1 MIKPDLPLTVLAAM
15 ASVLLAL
22 GGPLAANAAEGGADI
37 GLQARVDAVLAEY
50 PGGVQI
56 GPNEVSWESGD
67 VILTLAPEN
76 GDIASRAV
84 GSCNSGSFCA
94 YTGYS
99 LSGSKLS
106 FTSCTTHSTTVL
118 GAVRSV
124 ANARS
129 SGSIKAKNSG
139 GTVLSTISAGS
150 SVAYA
155 PSNITQLACGS

>member
-1 MIKPDLPLTVLAAM
+1 MIKRTLPLTVLAAM
-15 ASVLLAL
+15 AFVLLAF
-22 GGPLAANAAEGGADI
+22 GSPVAANAAGTGADV
-37 GLQARVDAVLAEY
+37 GMQARVDAVLAEY

-56 GPNEVSWESGD
+56 GPNEVSWESGG
-67 VILTLAPEN
+67 VILTLASEN
-76 GDIASRAV
+76 GQVGSRAV
-84 GSCNSGSFCA
+84 GSCGSGSFCA

-106 FTSCTTHSTTVL
+106 FTTCTTHSTTVL

-129 SGSIKAKNSG
+129 SGSIKAKNSS
-139 GTVLSTISAGS
+139 GTVLSTINAGS

-155 PSNITQLACGS
+155 PSNITQLTCGS